1 VLGNNFIYKSQVRL
15 LHPIPPEAPYPAAH
29 GARIIFQTFHGKVLV
44 PEVFGF
50 VNRSQ

>member
-29 GARIIFQTFHGKVLV
+29 RARIIFQTFHSKVLV
-44 PEVFGF
+44 PEVFGLVDGF
-50 VNRSQ
+50 Q